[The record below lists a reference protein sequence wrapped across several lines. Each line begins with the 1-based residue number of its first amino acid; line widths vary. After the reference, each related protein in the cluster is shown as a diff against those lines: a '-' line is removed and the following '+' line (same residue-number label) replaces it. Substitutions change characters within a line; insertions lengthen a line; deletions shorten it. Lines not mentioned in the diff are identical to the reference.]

1 MRKIKI
7 FDTTLRDGEQAPGAS
22 LNTEEKIRIARSLDE
37 LGVDIIEAGF
47 AAASLDDKNAIME
60 IGKVVKKAQVCSLAR
75 AIENDIKE
83 AGEAIKKAK
92 NPRLHTFIST
102 SEIHMQYQ
110 IKKTPKEVLEIT
122 KKAVSLA
129 KNYCDDV
136 EFSAMDSTRSEMKFL
151 LEVFEMAVKNGAKT
165 LNIADTVGY
174 MTPWVFAD
182 FVKKVVDH
190 FKNSDITISVHCH
203 DDLGMATANSL
214 SAVHAGAGQI
224 ECAMNGLGERAGNTS
239 LEEVV
244 MAIKTRR
251 DIFQADTNIKAQN
264 LVNISKM
271 VSALTGFPVPP
282 NKAIVGKN
290 AFAHESGIHQD
301 GVLKH
306 RETYEIMSAE
316 DVGWQKNALVL
327 GKHSGRAA
335 LKDHYKNLGLELSEE
350 ELMTIFK
357 RFKDLADRKKEI
369 FDEDLEAILED
380 ERGKIGQKYELDL
393 LQVSTGNK
401 MVPTATIRIMEDGKK
416 ELIGVANGTGPV
428 DALCNAID
436 SVTKEKNRLTEFSV
450 KAVTAGIDAV
460 AEVTIK
466 IEKDGRIYTGY
477 GADADIVYASARAY
491 LNALNRS
498 IRQRKK

>member
-1 MRKIKI
+1 MDKVKI

-22 LNTEEKIRIARSLDE
+22 LNTEEKIRIARNLDN

-47 AAASLDDKNAIME
+47 AASSPDDSNAILE

-75 AIENDIKE
+75 AVERDIKL
-83 AGEAIKKAK
+83 AGEALKKSK

-102 SEIHMQYQ
+102 SEIHMKYQ
-110 IKKTPKEVLEIT
+110 IKKTEQEVIDIT
-122 KKAVSLA
+122 AKSVALA
-129 KNYCDDV
+129 RNYCDDV
-136 EFSAMDSTRSEMKFL
+136 EFSAMDATRSEMDFL
-151 LEVFEMAVKNGAKT
+151 LKVFETAVKNGAKT

-174 MTPWVFAD
+174 MLPWVFAD

-190 FKNSDITISVHCH
+190 FKDTDVVISVHCH
-203 DDLGMATANSL
+203 DDLGLASANSL
-214 SAVHAGAGQI
+214 SAVTAGARQI
-224 ECAMNGLGERAGNTS
+224 ECAVNGLGERAGNTP

-244 MAIKTRR
+244 MAMKTRK
-251 DIFQADTNIKAQN
+251 DIFGIDTNINTKK
-264 LVNISKM
+264 LVKTSKL
-271 VSALTGFPVPP
+271 VSNLTGFPVPP
-282 NKAIVGKN
+282 NKAIVGRN
-290 AFAHESGIHQD
+290 AFAHEAGIHQD
-301 GVLKH
+301 GILKH

-316 DVGWQKNALVL
+316 DVGWQTNTLVL

-335 LKDHYKNLGLELSEE
+335 LKDRYKDLGFELNEE
-350 ELMTIFK
+350 EIVKIFQ

-369 FDEDLEAILED
+369 YDEDLEAILED

-401 MVPTATIRIMEDGKK
+401 MIPTATIRLMENGEK

-428 DALCNAID
+428 DALCNAI
-436 SVTKEKNRLTEFSV
+436 SKITGEKNRLTEFSV

-466 IEKDGRIYTGY
+466 IEKEGRTYTGY
-477 GADADIVYASARAY
+477 GAAEDIVFASAKAY